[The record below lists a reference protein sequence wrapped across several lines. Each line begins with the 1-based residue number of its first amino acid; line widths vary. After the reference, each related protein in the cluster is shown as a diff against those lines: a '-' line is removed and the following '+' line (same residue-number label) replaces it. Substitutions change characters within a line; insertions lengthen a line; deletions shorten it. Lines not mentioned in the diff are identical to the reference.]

1 MASGIPYFIVDVFAE
16 APLHGNP
23 LAVVPDADHLDASLM
38 ARIAA
43 EFNLSETTFLLRPGL
58 AGADHRLRSFTPG
71 GVEVFGAG
79 HNALGA
85 WWWLASSGRLGAI
98 GAGLRL
104 HQQLGD
110 DVLPV
115 TIAADG
121 TVGMVQKAPRVVG
134 GHDDGEVL
142 AAALALMPADIVG
155 RAVTISAGSPHLLV
169 EIADHAAVDRAVPDA
184 RALKAVLQVAAAQ
197 GCYLYSLDGAETA
210 YARFFNPTVGILEDP
225 ATGSAAGPLAW
236 HLGCRGLV
244 PWGTEVVVRQGMAM
258 GRPSRLA
265 VTVSPDGAELRGG
278 AVLAASGM
286 LHIR

>member
-23 LAVVPDADHLDASLM
+23 LAVVPDADGLDAGLM

-43 EFNLSETTFLLRPGL
+43 EFNLSETTFVLRPERT
-58 AGADHRLRSFTPG
+58 GADHRLRSFTPG
-71 GVEVFGAG
+71 AAEVFGAG

-85 WWWLASSGRLGAI
+85 WWWLAASGRLGDI
-98 GAGLRL
+98 GSGRRL
-104 HQQLGD
+104 GQQLGD

-121 TVGMVQKAPRVVG
+121 TVGMVQKAPAVVG
-134 GHDDGEVL
+134 GHGDRAAL
-142 AAALALMPADIVG
+142 AAALGLGPADLVG
-155 RAVTISAGSPHLLV
+155 EAVTISAGSPHLLV
-169 EIADHAAVDRAVPDA
+169 EIADRAAVDRAAPDA
-184 RALKAVLQVAAAQ
+184 RALLGHLRAAAAQ
-197 GCYLYSLDGAETA
+197 GCYLYSLDGPEAA
-210 YARFFNPTVGILEDP
+210 HARFFNPTVGILEDP

-236 HLGCRGLV
+236 HLGRRGLV
-244 PWGTEVVVRQGMAM
+244 PWGTEVVIRQGVAM

-265 VTVSPDGAELRGG
+265 VGISPDGAELRGS
-278 AVLAASGM
+278 AVLVASGV